1 MSKDFEQFKQAIID
15 YIEQDNRES
24 IEVNDVTNKFN
35 NHDSAQFKRQ
45 VKALAALEREEKIEM
60 LGDGRLR
67 LKRLP
72 DSLVGTFSGTDR
84 GFGFV
89 MVEDEG
95 IDDIFVPAKA
105 TKLAFDGDTVEVET
119 TEAPDPSGGRS
130 AEGKI
135 TRIIERKTEQVIG
148 EFIPY
153 TDDEIA
159 DYNLYGYVK
168 AKLKKGPE
176 HIIQIEMSGLNPT
189 RGEIVS
195 VDITH
200 YPAYKGEDMRGVV
213 TETIGH
219 KDEPGIE
226 ILSIVHKHN
235 IRSEFPD
242 EVLAEAEQ
250 VPDQISAADL
260 KGRRDLRGQQIITID
275 GADAKD
281 LDDAV
286 TVERLD
292 NGHFQLGVHIADVS
306 HYVRED
312 SALDKEAFERGT
324 SSYLTDRVIPMLP
337 QRLSN
342 GICSL
347 HPKVDRLTLS
357 CEMEI
362 NQQGNVVAY
371 DIFPSVIRSVE
382 RMTYEAVNHILE
394 EKHPQTRKQYQSLVP
409 MLEEM
414 AELHHILEQKR
425 RHRGAIDFDSDEAKI
440 IVDKDG
446 KAIDI
451 ELRERRVGERLIESF
466 MLAANETVSEHYSKA
481 DLPILYRVHEQ
492 PDESKMKRFLEFITT
507 FGLTAKASK
516 DSITPKDLQ
525 RVMDRI
531 KDEPYEAVIS
541 MLLLRSM
548 QQARYDV
555 DPIGHYGLGADY
567 YSHFTSPI
575 RRYPD
580 LILHRLIHYYDEIG
594 RSQQD
599 KKRWESR
606 LPDMAKH
613 SSEAERRAID
623 AERETDELKKTEF
636 MADKVGQEFM
646 GTIISITGFGM
657 FIQLPNTVEGLVHVS
672 MMDDDYYR
680 FDEDHLVMIGER
692 TGKVFRIGQPIKVKL
707 MRADVEEVQ
716 IDFSIVED
724 FAKGDKTQGKP
735 HKKFIDKNN
744 TINQNQVSQNITRIN
759 QQVSNIKNLKRRKRN
774 HKRTDDMIS
783 KLFKK
788 IKNREEE
795 CQ

>member
-95 IDDIFVPAKA
+95 IDDIFVPAKV
-105 TKLAFDGDTVEVET
+105 TKLAFDGDTVEVEI

-176 HIIQIEMSGLNPT
+176 HIIQIEMNGLNPT

-200 YPAYKGEDMRGVV
+200 YPAYKGEDMRGIV

-507 FGLTAKASK
+507 FGLTAQASK

-525 RVMDRI
+525 GVMDRI

-555 DPIGHYGLGADY
+555 DLIGHYGLGADY

-580 LILHRLIHYYDEIG
+580 LILHRLIHYYDEVG

-613 SSEAERRAID
+613 SSDAERRAID

-724 FAKGDKTQGKP
+724 FAKGDKPKDKH
-735 HKKFIDKNN
+735 HKKIHRQKQHHKSKSSQSKHH
-744 TINQNQVSQNITRIN
+744 QNKPVSKQ
-759 QQVSNIKNLKRRKRN
+759 
-774 HKRTDDMIS
+774 HKKS
-783 KLFKK
+783 KKK
-788 IKNREEE
+788 KKKSQKNRRHDFKIVQKDKE
-795 CQ
+795 

>member
-105 TKLAFDGDTVEVET
+105 TKLAFDGDTVEVEI

-176 HIIQIEMSGLNPT
+176 HIIQIEMNGLNPT

-507 FGLTAKASK
+507 FGLTAQASK

-525 RVMDRI
+525 GIMDRI

-580 LILHRLIHYYDEIG
+580 LILHRLIHYYDEVG

-599 KKRWESR
+599 KKRWASR
-606 LPDMAKH
+606 LPDIAKH

-724 FAKGDKTQGKP
+724 FAKGDKSQGKP
-735 HKKFIDKNN
+735 HKKIHRQKQHHKSKSSQSKHH
-744 TINQNQVSQNITRIN
+744 QNKPVSKQ
-759 QQVSNIKNLKRRKRN
+759 
-774 HKRTDDMIS
+774 HKKS
-783 KLFKK
+783 KKK
-788 IKNREEE
+788 KKKSQKNRRHDFKIVQKDKE
-795 CQ
+795 

>member
-105 TKLAFDGDTVEVET
+105 TKLAFDGDTVEVEI

-200 YPAYKGEDMRGVV
+200 YPAYKGEDMQGVV

-250 VPDQISAADL
+250 VPDQISATDL

-347 HPKVDRLTLS
+347 HPQVDRLTLS

-362 NQQGNVVAY
+362 NQQGSIVAY

-425 RHRGAIDFDSDEAKI
+425 RRRGAIDFDSDEAKI

-525 RVMDRI
+525 GVMDRI

-580 LILHRLIHYYDEIG
+580 LILHRLIHYYDEVG

-606 LPDMAKH
+606 LPDIAKH

-724 FAKGDKTQGKP
+724 FAKGDKPKDKH
-735 HKKFIDKNN
+735 HKKIHRQKQHHKSKSSQSKHH
-744 TINQNQVSQNITRIN
+744 QNKPVSKQ
-759 QQVSNIKNLKRRKRN
+759 
-774 HKRTDDMIS
+774 HKKS
-783 KLFKK
+783 KKK
-788 IKNREEE
+788 KKKSQKNRRHDFKIVQKDKE
-795 CQ
+795 

>member
-60 LGDGRLR
+60 IGDGRLR

-105 TKLAFDGDTVEVET
+105 TKLAFDGDTVEVEI
-119 TEAPDPSGGRS
+119 TEASDPSGGRS

-176 HIIQIEMSGLNPT
+176 HIIQIEMNGLNPT

-507 FGLTAKASK
+507 FGLTAQASK

-525 RVMDRI
+525 GIMDRI

-580 LILHRLIHYYDEIG
+580 LILHRLIHYYDEVG

-606 LPDMAKH
+606 LPDIAKH

-724 FAKGDKTQGKP
+724 FAKGDKSQGKP
-735 HKKFIDKNN
+735 HKKIHRQKQHHKSKSSQSKHH
-744 TINQNQVSQNITRIN
+744 QNKPVSKQ
-759 QQVSNIKNLKRRKRN
+759 
-774 HKRTDDMIS
+774 HKKS
-783 KLFKK
+783 KKK
-788 IKNREEE
+788 KKKSQKNRRHDFKIV
-795 CQ
+795 QKDK

>member
-1 MSKDFEQFKQAIID
+1 MSKDFERFKQAIID

-89 MVEDEG
+89 MVEDER

-105 TKLAFDGDTVEVET
+105 TKLAFDGDTVEVEI

-176 HIIQIEMSGLNPT
+176 HIIQIEMNGLNPT

-440 IVDKDG
+440 IVDKEG

-507 FGLTAKASK
+507 FGLTTQASK

-525 RVMDRI
+525 GVMDRI

-580 LILHRLIHYYDEIG
+580 LILHRLIHYYDEVG
-594 RSQQD
+594 HSQQD

-724 FAKGDKTQGKP
+724 FAKGDKPKDKH
-735 HKKFIDKNN
+735 HKKIHRQKQHHKSKSSQSKHH
-744 TINQNQVSQNITRIN
+744 QNKPASKQHKKSKKKKKKSQ
-759 QQVSNIKNLKRRKRN
+759 
-774 HKRTDDMIS
+774 
-783 KLFKK
+783 
-788 IKNREEE
+788 KNRRHDFKIV
-795 CQ
+795 QKDK

>member
-105 TKLAFDGDTVEVET
+105 TKLAFNGDTVEVEI

-176 HIIQIEMSGLNPT
+176 HIIQIEMNGLNPT

-507 FGLTAKASK
+507 FGLTAQASK

-525 RVMDRI
+525 GVMDRI

-580 LILHRLIHYYDEIG
+580 LILHRLIHYYDEVG

-599 KKRWESR
+599 KKRWASR

-724 FAKGDKTQGKP
+724 FAKGDKPKDKH
-735 HKKFIDKNN
+735 HKKIHRQKQHHKSKSSQSKHH
-744 TINQNQVSQNITRIN
+744 QNKPVSKQ
-759 QQVSNIKNLKRRKRN
+759 
-774 HKRTDDMIS
+774 HKKS
-783 KLFKK
+783 KKK
-788 IKNREEE
+788 KKKSQKNRRHDFKIV
-795 CQ
+795 QKDK

>member
-1 MSKDFEQFKQAIID
+1 MSKDFERFKQAIID

-105 TKLAFDGDTVEVET
+105 TKLAFDGDTVEVEI
-119 TEAPDPSGGRS
+119 TEAPDPSGKRS

-176 HIIQIEMSGLNPT
+176 HIIQIEMNGLNPT

-507 FGLTAKASK
+507 FGLTAQASK

-525 RVMDRI
+525 GVMDRI

-599 KKRWESR
+599 KKRWASR

-724 FAKGDKTQGKP
+724 FAKGDKPKDKH
-735 HKKFIDKNN
+735 HKKIHRQKQHHKSKSSQSKHH
-744 TINQNQVSQNITRIN
+744 QNKPVSKQ
-759 QQVSNIKNLKRRKRN
+759 
-774 HKRTDDMIS
+774 HKKS
-783 KLFKK
+783 KKK
-788 IKNREEE
+788 KKKSQKNRRHDFKIVQKDKE
-795 CQ
+795 

>member
-105 TKLAFDGDTVEVET
+105 TKLAFDGDTVEVEI
-119 TEAPDPSGGRS
+119 TEAPDPSGKRS

-440 IVDKDG
+440 IVDKEG

-507 FGLTAKASK
+507 FGLTAQASK

-525 RVMDRI
+525 GVMDRI

-555 DPIGHYGLGADY
+555 DSIGHYGLGADY

-580 LILHRLIHYYDEIG
+580 LILHRLIHYYDEVG

-599 KKRWESR
+599 KKRWALR
-606 LPDMAKH
+606 LSDIARH

-680 FDEDHLVMIGER
+680 FDEEHLVMIGER

-724 FAKGDKTQGKP
+724 FAKGDKSQGKP
-735 HKKFIDKNN
+735 HKKIHRQKQHHKSKSSQSKHH
-744 TINQNQVSQNITRIN
+744 QNKPVSKQ
-759 QQVSNIKNLKRRKRN
+759 
-774 HKRTDDMIS
+774 HKKS
-783 KLFKK
+783 KKK
-788 IKNREEE
+788 KKKSQKNRRHDFKIV
-795 CQ
+795 QKDKK

>member
-60 LGDGRLR
+60 IGDGRLR

-105 TKLAFDGDTVEVET
+105 TKLAFDGDTVEVEI
-119 TEAPDPSGGRS
+119 TEAPDPSGKRS

-176 HIIQIEMSGLNPT
+176 HIIQIEMNGLNPT

-440 IVDKDG
+440 IVNKDG

-507 FGLTAKASK
+507 FGLTAQASK

-525 RVMDRI
+525 RVMDPI

-580 LILHRLIHYYDEIG
+580 LILHRLIHYYDEVG

-724 FAKGDKTQGKP
+724 FAKGDKSQGKP
-735 HKKFIDKNN
+735 HKKIHRQKQHHKSKSSQSKHH
-744 TINQNQVSQNITRIN
+744 QNKPVSKQ
-759 QQVSNIKNLKRRKRN
+759 
-774 HKRTDDMIS
+774 HKKS
-783 KLFKK
+783 KKK
-788 IKNREEE
+788 KKKSQKNRRHDFKIV
-795 CQ
+795 QKDKK

>member
-105 TKLAFDGDTVEVET
+105 TKLAFDGDTVEVEI

-200 YPAYKGEDMRGVV
+200 YPAYKGEDMQGVV

-250 VPDQISAADL
+250 VPDQISATDL

-347 HPKVDRLTLS
+347 HPQVDRLTLS

-362 NQQGNVVAY
+362 NQQGSIVAY

-382 RMTYEAVNHILE
+382 RMTYEAINHILE

-425 RHRGAIDFDSDEAKI
+425 RRRGAIDFDSDEAKI

-525 RVMDRI
+525 GVMDRI

-580 LILHRLIHYYDEIG
+580 LILHRLIHYYDEVG

-606 LPDMAKH
+606 LPDIAKH

-724 FAKGDKTQGKP
+724 FAKGDKPKDKH
-735 HKKFIDKNN
+735 HKKIHRQKQHHKSKSSQSKHH
-744 TINQNQVSQNITRIN
+744 QNKPVSKQ
-759 QQVSNIKNLKRRKRN
+759 
-774 HKRTDDMIS
+774 HKKS
-783 KLFKK
+783 KKK
-788 IKNREEE
+788 KKKSQKNRRHDFKIVQKDKE
-795 CQ
+795 

>member
-60 LGDGRLR
+60 IGDGRLR

-105 TKLAFDGDTVEVET
+105 TKLAFDGDTVEVEI
-119 TEAPDPSGGRS
+119 TEASDPSGGRS

-176 HIIQIEMSGLNPT
+176 HIIQIEMNGLNPT

-507 FGLTAKASK
+507 FGLTAQASK

-525 RVMDRI
+525 GIMDRI

-580 LILHRLIHYYDEIG
+580 LILHRLIHYYDEVG

-606 LPDMAKH
+606 LPDIAKH

-724 FAKGDKTQGKP
+724 FAKGDKSQGKP
-735 HKKFIDKNN
+735 HKKIHRQKQHHKSKSSQSKHH
-744 TINQNQVSQNITRIN
+744 QNKPASKQHKKSKKKKKKSQ
-759 QQVSNIKNLKRRKRN
+759 
-774 HKRTDDMIS
+774 
-783 KLFKK
+783 
-788 IKNREEE
+788 KNRRHDFKIV
-795 CQ
+795 QKDK

>member
-1 MSKDFEQFKQAIID
+1 MSKDFERFKQAIID

-105 TKLAFDGDTVEVET
+105 TKLAFNGDTVEVEI
-119 TEAPDPSGGRS
+119 TEAPDPSGKRS

-176 HIIQIEMSGLNPT
+176 HIIQIEMNGLNPT

-507 FGLTAKASK
+507 FGLTAQASK

-525 RVMDRI
+525 GVMDRI

-580 LILHRLIHYYDEIG
+580 LILHRLIHYYDEVG

-599 KKRWESR
+599 KKRWASR

-724 FAKGDKTQGKP
+724 FAKGDKPKDKH
-735 HKKFIDKNN
+735 HKKIHRQK
-744 TINQNQVSQNITRIN
+744 QH
-759 QQVSNIKNLKRRKRN
+759 
-774 HKRTDDMIS
+774 HKS
-783 KLFKK
+783 KLSQSKHHQNKPVSKQHKK
-788 IKNREEE
+788 SKKKKKKSQKNRRHDFKIV
-795 CQ
+795 QKDK

>member
-105 TKLAFDGDTVEVET
+105 TKLAFDGDTVEVEI
-119 TEAPDPSGGRS
+119 TEAPDPSGKRS

-176 HIIQIEMSGLNPT
+176 HIIQIEMNGLNPT

-440 IVDKDG
+440 IVDKEG

-507 FGLTAKASK
+507 FGLTTQASK

-525 RVMDRI
+525 GVMDRI

-580 LILHRLIHYYDEIG
+580 LILHRLIHYYDEVG

-599 KKRWESR
+599 KKRWASR

-724 FAKGDKTQGKP
+724 FAKGDKPKDKH
-735 HKKFIDKNN
+735 HKKIHRQKQHHKSKSSQSKHH
-744 TINQNQVSQNITRIN
+744 QNKPVSTQ
-759 QQVSNIKNLKRRKRN
+759 
-774 HKRTDDMIS
+774 HKKS
-783 KLFKK
+783 KKK
-788 IKNREEE
+788 KKKSQKNRRHDFKIVQKDKE
-795 CQ
+795 

>member
-105 TKLAFDGDTVEVET
+105 TKLAFDGDTVEVEI

-176 HIIQIEMSGLNPT
+176 HIIQIEMNGLNPT

-507 FGLTAKASK
+507 FGLTAQASK

-525 RVMDRI
+525 GVMDRI

-580 LILHRLIHYYDEIG
+580 LILHRLIHYYDEVG

-724 FAKGDKTQGKP
+724 FAKGDKPKDKH
-735 HKKFIDKNN
+735 HKKIHRQKQHHKSKSSQS
-744 TINQNQVSQNITRIN
+744 THHQNKSASKQ
-759 QQVSNIKNLKRRKRN
+759 
-774 HKRTDDMIS
+774 HKKS
-783 KLFKK
+783 KKK
-788 IKNREEE
+788 KKKLQKNRRHDFKIVQKDKE
-795 CQ
+795 

>member
-1 MSKDFEQFKQAIID
+1 MSKDFERFKQAIID

-105 TKLAFDGDTVEVET
+105 TKLAFDGDTVEVEI

-176 HIIQIEMSGLNPT
+176 HIIQIEMNGLNPT

-394 EKHPQTRKQYQSLVP
+394 EKHPQTREQYQSLVP

-507 FGLTAKASK
+507 FGLTAQASK

-525 RVMDRI
+525 GVMDRI

-580 LILHRLIHYYDEIG
+580 LILHRLIHYYDEVG

-724 FAKGDKTQGKP
+724 FAKGDKPKDKH
-735 HKKFIDKNN
+735 HKKIHRQKQHHKSKSSQSKHH
-744 TINQNQVSQNITRIN
+744 QNKPVSKQ
-759 QQVSNIKNLKRRKRN
+759 
-774 HKRTDDMIS
+774 HKKS
-783 KLFKK
+783 KKK
-788 IKNREEE
+788 KKKSQKNRRHDFKIV
-795 CQ
+795 QKDK

>member
-1 MSKDFEQFKQAIID
+1 MSKDFEQFKQAIIE

-105 TKLAFDGDTVEVET
+105 TKLAFDGDTVEVEI
-119 TEAPDPSGGRS
+119 TEAPDPSGKRS

-176 HIIQIEMSGLNPT
+176 HIIQIEMNGLNPT

-235 IRSEFPD
+235 IRSEFLD

-362 NQQGNVVAY
+362 NQQGNVVTY

-394 EKHPQTRKQYQSLVP
+394 EKHPQTREQYQSLVP

-507 FGLTAKASK
+507 FGLTAQASK

-525 RVMDRI
+525 GVMDRI

-580 LILHRLIHYYDEIG
+580 LILHRLIHYYDEVG

-606 LPDMAKH
+606 LPDIAKH

-724 FAKGDKTQGKP
+724 FAKGDKPKDKH
-735 HKKFIDKNN
+735 HKKIHRQKQHHKSKSSQS
-744 TINQNQVSQNITRIN
+744 THHQNKPVSKQ
-759 QQVSNIKNLKRRKRN
+759 
-774 HKRTDDMIS
+774 HKKS
-783 KLFKK
+783 KKK
-788 IKNREEE
+788 KKKSQKNRRHDFKIVQKDKE
-795 CQ
+795 

>member
-105 TKLAFDGDTVEVET
+105 TKLAFDGDTVEVEI
-119 TEAPDPSGGRS
+119 TEAPDPSGKRS

-176 HIIQIEMSGLNPT
+176 HIIQIEMNGLNPT

-507 FGLTAKASK
+507 FGLTAQASK

-525 RVMDRI
+525 GVMDRI

-580 LILHRLIHYYDEIG
+580 LILHRLIHYYDEVG

-613 SSEAERRAID
+613 SSETERRAID

-724 FAKGDKTQGKP
+724 FAKDDKPKDKH
-735 HKKFIDKNN
+735 HKKIHRQKQHHKSKSSQSKHH
-744 TINQNQVSQNITRIN
+744 QNKPVSKQ
-759 QQVSNIKNLKRRKRN
+759 
-774 HKRTDDMIS
+774 HKKS
-783 KLFKK
+783 KKK
-788 IKNREEE
+788 KKKSQKNRRHDFKIV
-795 CQ
+795 QKDK

>member
-1 MSKDFEQFKQAIID
+1 MSKDFERFKQAIID

-45 VKALAALEREEKIEM
+45 VKALATLEREEKIEM

-105 TKLAFDGDTVEVET
+105 TKLAFDGDTVEVEI
-119 TEAPDPSGGRS
+119 TEAPDPSGKRS

-507 FGLTAKASK
+507 FGLTAQASK

-525 RVMDRI
+525 GVMDRI

-724 FAKGDKTQGKP
+724 FAKGDKPKDKH
-735 HKKFIDKNN
+735 HKKIHRQKQHHKSKSSQSKHH
-744 TINQNQVSQNITRIN
+744 QNKPVSKQ
-759 QQVSNIKNLKRRKRN
+759 
-774 HKRTDDMIS
+774 HKKS
-783 KLFKK
+783 KKK
-788 IKNREEE
+788 KKKSQKNRRHDFKIVQKDKE
-795 CQ
+795 

>member
-735 HKKFIDKNN
+735 HKKIHRQKQHHKSKSSQSKHH
-744 TINQNQVSQNITRIN
+744 QNKPASKQHKKSKKKKKKSQ
-759 QQVSNIKNLKRRKRN
+759 
-774 HKRTDDMIS
+774 
-783 KLFKK
+783 
-788 IKNREEE
+788 KNRRHDFKIVQKDKE
-795 CQ
+795 

>member
-105 TKLAFDGDTVEVET
+105 TKLAFDGDTVEVEI
-119 TEAPDPSGGRS
+119 TEAPDPSGKRS

-176 HIIQIEMSGLNPT
+176 HIIQIEMNGLNPT

-250 VPDQISAADL
+250 VPDQISTADL

-312 SALDKEAFERGT
+312 SALDKEAFKRGT

-362 NQQGNVVAY
+362 NQQGNIVAY

-507 FGLTAKASK
+507 FGLTAQASK

-525 RVMDRI
+525 GVMDRI

-724 FAKGDKTQGKP
+724 FAKGDKPKDKH
-735 HKKFIDKNN
+735 HKKIHRQKQHHKSKSSQSKHH
-744 TINQNQVSQNITRIN
+744 QNKPVSKQ
-759 QQVSNIKNLKRRKRN
+759 
-774 HKRTDDMIS
+774 HKKS
-783 KLFKK
+783 KKK
-788 IKNREEE
+788 KKKSQKNRRHDFKIVQKDKE
-795 CQ
+795 

>member
-105 TKLAFDGDTVEVET
+105 TKLAFDGDTVEVEI

-176 HIIQIEMSGLNPT
+176 HIIQIEMNGLNPT

-507 FGLTAKASK
+507 FGLTAQASK

-525 RVMDRI
+525 GVMDRI

-580 LILHRLIHYYDEIG
+580 LILHRLIHYYDEVG

-724 FAKGDKTQGKP
+724 FAKGDKSQGKP
-735 HKKFIDKNN
+735 HKKIHRQKQHHKSKSSQSKHH
-744 TINQNQVSQNITRIN
+744 QNEPVSKQ
-759 QQVSNIKNLKRRKRN
+759 
-774 HKRTDDMIS
+774 HKKS
-783 KLFKK
+783 KKK
-788 IKNREEE
+788 KKKSQKNRRHDFKIVQKDKE
-795 CQ
+795 

>member
-105 TKLAFDGDTVEVET
+105 TKLAFDGDTVEVEI
-119 TEAPDPSGGRS
+119 TEAPDPSGKRS

-176 HIIQIEMSGLNPT
+176 HIIQIEMNGLNPT

-507 FGLTAKASK
+507 FGLTAQASK

-580 LILHRLIHYYDEIG
+580 LILHRLIHYYDEVG

-599 KKRWESR
+599 KKRWASR
-606 LPDMAKH
+606 LPDIAKH

-735 HKKFIDKNN
+735 HKKIHRQKQHHKSKSSQSKHH
-744 TINQNQVSQNITRIN
+744 QNKPVSKQ
-759 QQVSNIKNLKRRKRN
+759 
-774 HKRTDDMIS
+774 HKKS
-783 KLFKK
+783 KKK
-788 IKNREEE
+788 KKKSQKNRRHDFKIVQKDKE
-795 CQ
+795 

>member
-1 MSKDFEQFKQAIID
+1 MSKDFEQFKQAVID

-105 TKLAFDGDTVEVET
+105 TKLAFDGDTVEVEI

-176 HIIQIEMSGLNPT
+176 HIIQIEMNGLNPT

-481 DLPILYRVHEQ
+481 NLPILYRVHEQ

-507 FGLTAKASK
+507 FGLTAQASK

-525 RVMDRI
+525 GVMDRI

-580 LILHRLIHYYDEIG
+580 LILHRLIHYYDEVG

-606 LPDMAKH
+606 LPDIAKH

-707 MRADVEEVQ
+707 MRANVEEVQ

-724 FAKGDKTQGKP
+724 FAKGDKPKDKH
-735 HKKFIDKNN
+735 HKKIHRQKQQHKSKS
-744 TINQNQVSQNITRIN
+744 NQSTHHQNKPVSKQ
-759 QQVSNIKNLKRRKRN
+759 
-774 HKRTDDMIS
+774 HKKS
-783 KLFKK
+783 KKK
-788 IKNREEE
+788 KKKSQKNRRHDFKIV
-795 CQ
+795 QKDK

>member
-105 TKLAFDGDTVEVET
+105 TKLAFDGDTVEVEI

-176 HIIQIEMSGLNPT
+176 HIIQIEMNGLNPT

-394 EKHPQTRKQYQSLVP
+394 EKHPQTREQYQSLVP

-507 FGLTAKASK
+507 FGLTAQASK

-525 RVMDRI
+525 GVMDRI

-580 LILHRLIHYYDEIG
+580 LILHRLIHYYDEVG

-599 KKRWESR
+599 KKRWASR

-724 FAKGDKTQGKP
+724 FAKGDKPKDKH
-735 HKKFIDKNN
+735 HKKIHRQKQHHKSKSSQSKHH
-744 TINQNQVSQNITRIN
+744 QNKPVSKQ
-759 QQVSNIKNLKRRKRN
+759 
-774 HKRTDDMIS
+774 HKKS
-783 KLFKK
+783 KKK
-788 IKNREEE
+788 KKKSQKNRRHDFKIVQKDKE
-795 CQ
+795 

>member
-15 YIEQDNRES
+15 YIEQGNRES

-35 NHDSAQFKRQ
+35 NHDSVQFKRQ

-105 TKLAFDGDTVEVET
+105 TKLAFDGDTVEVEI

-135 TRIIERKTEQVIG
+135 TRIIERKIEQVIG

-394 EKHPQTRKQYQSLVP
+394 EKHPQTREQYQSLVP

-466 MLAANETVSEHYSKA
+466 MLVANETVSEHYSKA
-481 DLPILYRVHEQ
+481 NLPILYRVHEQ

-507 FGLTAKASK
+507 FGLTAQASK

-525 RVMDRI
+525 GVMDRI

-580 LILHRLIHYYDEIG
+580 LILHRLIHYYDEVG

-599 KKRWESR
+599 KKRWASR
-606 LPDMAKH
+606 LSDMAKH

-724 FAKGDKTQGKP
+724 FAKGDKPKDKH
-735 HKKFIDKNN
+735 HKKIHRQKQHHKSKSSQS
-744 TINQNQVSQNITRIN
+744 THHQNKPVSKQ
-759 QQVSNIKNLKRRKRN
+759 
-774 HKRTDDMIS
+774 HKKS
-783 KLFKK
+783 KKK
-788 IKNREEE
+788 KKKSQKNRRHDFKIVQKDKE
-795 CQ
+795 

>member
-105 TKLAFDGDTVEVET
+105 TKLAFNGDTVEVEI

-159 DYNLYGYVK
+159 DYNLYGYMK

-176 HIIQIEMSGLNPT
+176 HIIQIEMNGLNPT

-507 FGLTAKASK
+507 FGLTAQASK

-525 RVMDRI
+525 GVMDRI

-599 KKRWESR
+599 KKRWASR

-724 FAKGDKTQGKP
+724 FAKGDKPKDKH
-735 HKKFIDKNN
+735 HKKIHRQKQHHKSKSSQSKHH
-744 TINQNQVSQNITRIN
+744 QNKPVSKQ
-759 QQVSNIKNLKRRKRN
+759 
-774 HKRTDDMIS
+774 HKKS
-783 KLFKK
+783 KKK
-788 IKNREEE
+788 KKKSQKNRRHDFKIVQKDKE
-795 CQ
+795 

>member
-105 TKLAFDGDTVEVET
+105 TKLAFNGDTVEVEI
-119 TEAPDPSGGRS
+119 TEAPDPSGKRS

-176 HIIQIEMSGLNPT
+176 HIIQIEMNGLNPT

-507 FGLTAKASK
+507 FGLTAQASK

-525 RVMDRI
+525 GVMDRI

-724 FAKGDKTQGKP
+724 FAKGDKTQGKH
-735 HKKFIDKNN
+735 HKKIHRQKQHHKSKSSQSKHH
-744 TINQNQVSQNITRIN
+744 QNKPVSKQ
-759 QQVSNIKNLKRRKRN
+759 
-774 HKRTDDMIS
+774 HKKS
-783 KLFKK
+783 KKK
-788 IKNREEE
+788 KKKSQKNRRHDFKIV
-795 CQ
+795 QKDKD

>member
-105 TKLAFDGDTVEVET
+105 TKLAFDGDTVEVEI

-176 HIIQIEMSGLNPT
+176 HIIQIEMNGLNPT

-446 KAIDI
+446 KTIDI

-507 FGLTAKASK
+507 FGLTAQASK

-525 RVMDRI
+525 GVMDRI

-580 LILHRLIHYYDEIG
+580 LILHRLIHYYDEVG

-599 KKRWESR
+599 KKRWASR

-724 FAKGDKTQGKP
+724 FAKGDKPKDKH
-735 HKKFIDKNN
+735 HKKIHRQK
-744 TINQNQVSQNITRIN
+744 QH
-759 QQVSNIKNLKRRKRN
+759 
-774 HKRTDDMIS
+774 HKS
-783 KLFKK
+783 KLSQSKHHQNKPVSKQHKK
-788 IKNREEE
+788 SKKKKKKSQKNRRHDFKIV
-795 CQ
+795 QKDK

>member
-105 TKLAFDGDTVEVET
+105 TKLAFDGDTVEVEI

-176 HIIQIEMSGLNPT
+176 HIIQIEMNGLNPT

-394 EKHPQTRKQYQSLVP
+394 EKHPQTREQYQSLVP

-507 FGLTAKASK
+507 FGLTAQASK

-525 RVMDRI
+525 GVMDRI

-580 LILHRLIHYYDEIG
+580 LILHRLIHYYDEVG

-646 GTIISITGFGM
+646 GTISSITGFGM

-724 FAKGDKTQGKP
+724 FATSDKPKDKH
-735 HKKFIDKNN
+735 HKKIHRQKQHHKSKSSQS
-744 TINQNQVSQNITRIN
+744 THHQNKPASKQYKKSKKKKKKSQ
-759 QQVSNIKNLKRRKRN
+759 
-774 HKRTDDMIS
+774 
-783 KLFKK
+783 
-788 IKNREEE
+788 KNRRHDFKIV
-795 CQ
+795 QKDK

>member
-67 LKRLP
+67 LQRLP

-105 TKLAFDGDTVEVET
+105 TKLAFDGDTVEVEI
-119 TEAPDPSGGRS
+119 TEAPDPSGKRS

-176 HIIQIEMSGLNPT
+176 HIIQIEMNGLNPT

-507 FGLTAKASK
+507 FGLTAQASK

-525 RVMDRI
+525 GVMDRI

-580 LILHRLIHYYDEIG
+580 LILHRLIHYYDEVG

-613 SSEAERRAID
+613 SSDAERRAID

-724 FAKGDKTQGKP
+724 FAKGDKPKDKH
-735 HKKFIDKNN
+735 HKKIHRQKQHHKSKSSQSKHH
-744 TINQNQVSQNITRIN
+744 QNKPASKQHKKSKKKKKKSQ
-759 QQVSNIKNLKRRKRN
+759 
-774 HKRTDDMIS
+774 
-783 KLFKK
+783 
-788 IKNREEE
+788 KNRRHDFKIVQKDKE
-795 CQ
+795 

>member
-1 MSKDFEQFKQAIID
+1 MSKDFERFKQAIID

-105 TKLAFDGDTVEVET
+105 TKLAFDGDTVEVEI
-119 TEAPDPSGGRS
+119 TEAPDPSGKRS

-176 HIIQIEMSGLNPT
+176 HIIQIEMNGLNPT

-507 FGLTAKASK
+507 FGLTAQASK

-525 RVMDRI
+525 GVMDRI

-580 LILHRLIHYYDEIG
+580 LILHRLIHYYDEVG

-599 KKRWESR
+599 KKRWASR

-613 SSEAERRAID
+613 SSEAERRAIG

-724 FAKGDKTQGKP
+724 FAKDDKPKDKH
-735 HKKFIDKNN
+735 HKKIHRQKQHHKSKSSQSKHH
-744 TINQNQVSQNITRIN
+744 QNKPASKQHKKSKKKKKKSQ
-759 QQVSNIKNLKRRKRN
+759 
-774 HKRTDDMIS
+774 
-783 KLFKK
+783 
-788 IKNREEE
+788 KNRRHDFKIVQKDKE
-795 CQ
+795 

>member
-105 TKLAFDGDTVEVET
+105 TKLAFDGDTVEVEI
-119 TEAPDPSGGRS
+119 TEAPDPSGKRS

-176 HIIQIEMSGLNPT
+176 HIIQIEMNGLNPT

-507 FGLTAKASK
+507 FGLTVQASK

-525 RVMDRI
+525 GVMDRI

-580 LILHRLIHYYDEIG
+580 LILHRLIHYYDEVG

-599 KKRWESR
+599 KKRWASR
-606 LPDMAKH
+606 LSDMAKH

-724 FAKGDKTQGKP
+724 FAKGDKPTDKH
-735 HKKFIDKNN
+735 HKKIHRQKQHHKSKSSQSKHH
-744 TINQNQVSQNITRIN
+744 QNKPASKQHKKSKKKKKKSQ
-759 QQVSNIKNLKRRKRN
+759 
-774 HKRTDDMIS
+774 
-783 KLFKK
+783 
-788 IKNREEE
+788 KNRRHDFKIV
-795 CQ
+795 QKDK

>member
-35 NHDSAQFKRQ
+35 NHDSVQFKRQ

-105 TKLAFDGDTVEVET
+105 TKLAFDGDTVEVEI

-507 FGLTAKASK
+507 FGLTAQASK

-525 RVMDRI
+525 GVMDRI

-599 KKRWESR
+599 KKRWASR

-724 FAKGDKTQGKP
+724 FAKGDKPKDKH
-735 HKKFIDKNN
+735 HKKIHRQKQHHKSKSSQSKHH
-744 TINQNQVSQNITRIN
+744 QNKPASKQHKKSKKKKKKSQ
-759 QQVSNIKNLKRRKRN
+759 
-774 HKRTDDMIS
+774 
-783 KLFKK
+783 
-788 IKNREEE
+788 KNRRHDFKIVQKDKE
-795 CQ
+795 

>member
-105 TKLAFDGDTVEVET
+105 TKLAFDGDTVEVEI
-119 TEAPDPSGGRS
+119 TEAPDPSGKRS

-176 HIIQIEMSGLNPT
+176 HIIQIEMNGLNPT

-425 RHRGAIDFDSDEAKI
+425 RYRGAIDFDSDEAKI

-507 FGLTAKASK
+507 FGLTAQASK

-525 RVMDRI
+525 GVMDRI

-613 SSEAERRAID
+613 SSDAERRAID

-724 FAKGDKTQGKP
+724 FAKGDKPKDKH
-735 HKKFIDKNN
+735 HKKIHRQKQHHKSKSSQSKHH
-744 TINQNQVSQNITRIN
+744 QNKPVSKQ
-759 QQVSNIKNLKRRKRN
+759 
-774 HKRTDDMIS
+774 HKKS
-783 KLFKK
+783 KKK
-788 IKNREEE
+788 KKKSQKNRRHDFKIVQKDKE
-795 CQ
+795 

>member
-95 IDDIFVPAKA
+95 IDDIFVPAKV
-105 TKLAFDGDTVEVET
+105 TKLAFDGDTVEVEI

-176 HIIQIEMSGLNPT
+176 HIIQIEMNGLNPT

-200 YPAYKGEDMRGVV
+200 YPAYKGEDMRGIV

-507 FGLTAKASK
+507 FGLTVQASK

-525 RVMDRI
+525 GVMDRI

-580 LILHRLIHYYDEIG
+580 LILHRLIHYYDEVG

-599 KKRWESR
+599 KKRWASR
-606 LPDMAKH
+606 LSDMAKH

-672 MMDDDYYR
+672 MMDDDYYK
-680 FDEDHLVMIGER
+680 FNEDHLVMIGER

-724 FAKGDKTQGKP
+724 FAKGDKPTDKH
-735 HKKFIDKNN
+735 HKKIHRQKQHHKSKSSQSKHH
-744 TINQNQVSQNITRIN
+744 QNKPASKQHKKSKKKKKKSQ
-759 QQVSNIKNLKRRKRN
+759 
-774 HKRTDDMIS
+774 
-783 KLFKK
+783 
-788 IKNREEE
+788 KNRRHDFKIV
-795 CQ
+795 QKDK

>member
-60 LGDGRLR
+60 IGDGRLR

-105 TKLAFDGDTVEVET
+105 TKLAFDGDTVEVEI
-119 TEAPDPSGGRS
+119 TEAPDPSGKRS

-176 HIIQIEMSGLNPT
+176 HIIQIEMNGLNPT

-371 DIFPSVIRSVE
+371 DIFPSIIRSVE

-507 FGLTAKASK
+507 FGLTAQASK

-525 RVMDRI
+525 GIMDRI

-580 LILHRLIHYYDEIG
+580 LILHRLIHYYDEVG

-599 KKRWESR
+599 KKRWASR

-623 AERETDELKKTEF
+623 AERETDELKKMEF

-724 FAKGDKTQGKP
+724 FAKDDKPKDKH
-735 HKKFIDKNN
+735 HKKIHRQKQHHKSKSSQSKHH
-744 TINQNQVSQNITRIN
+744 QNKPVSKQ
-759 QQVSNIKNLKRRKRN
+759 
-774 HKRTDDMIS
+774 HKKS
-783 KLFKK
+783 KKK
-788 IKNREEE
+788 KKKSQKNRRHDFKIVQKDKE
-795 CQ
+795 

>member
-105 TKLAFDGDTVEVET
+105 TKLAFDGDTVEVEI

-195 VDITH
+195 LDITH

-394 EKHPQTRKQYQSLVP
+394 EKHPQTREQYQSLVP

-507 FGLTAKASK
+507 FGLTAQASK

-525 RVMDRI
+525 GVMDRI

-580 LILHRLIHYYDEIG
+580 LILHRLIHYYDEVG

-606 LPDMAKH
+606 LPDIAKH
-613 SSEAERRAID
+613 SSEAERCAID

-724 FAKGDKTQGKP
+724 FAKGDKPKDKH
-735 HKKFIDKNN
+735 HKKIHRQKQHHKSKSKSSQSKHH
-744 TINQNQVSQNITRIN
+744 QNKPVSKQ
-759 QQVSNIKNLKRRKRN
+759 
-774 HKRTDDMIS
+774 HKKS
-783 KLFKK
+783 KKK
-788 IKNREEE
+788 KKKSQKNRRHDFKIV
-795 CQ
+795 QKDK

>member
-60 LGDGRLR
+60 IGDGRLR

-105 TKLAFDGDTVEVET
+105 TKLAFDGDTVEVEI
-119 TEAPDPSGGRS
+119 TEASDPSGKRS

-176 HIIQIEMSGLNPT
+176 HIIQIEMNGLNPT

-507 FGLTAKASK
+507 FGLTAQASK

-525 RVMDRI
+525 GIMDRI
-531 KDEPYEAVIS
+531 KNEPYEAVIS

-580 LILHRLIHYYDEIG
+580 LILHRLIHYYDEVG

-606 LPDMAKH
+606 LPDIAKH

-724 FAKGDKTQGKP
+724 FAKGDKSQGKP
-735 HKKFIDKNN
+735 HKKIHRQKQHHKSKSSQSKHH
-744 TINQNQVSQNITRIN
+744 QNKPASKQHKKSKKKKKKSQ
-759 QQVSNIKNLKRRKRN
+759 
-774 HKRTDDMIS
+774 
-783 KLFKK
+783 
-788 IKNREEE
+788 KNRRHDFKIV
-795 CQ
+795 QKDK

>member
-105 TKLAFDGDTVEVET
+105 TKLAFDGDTVEVEI
-119 TEAPDPSGGRS
+119 TEAPDPSGKRS

-176 HIIQIEMSGLNPT
+176 HIIQIEMNGLNPT

-507 FGLTAKASK
+507 FGLTAQASK

-525 RVMDRI
+525 GVMDRI

-580 LILHRLIHYYDEIG
+580 LILHRLIHYYDEVG

-724 FAKGDKTQGKP
+724 FAKGDKPKDKH
-735 HKKFIDKNN
+735 HKKIHRQKQHHKSKSSQSKHH
-744 TINQNQVSQNITRIN
+744 QNKPASKQHKKSKKKKKKSQ
-759 QQVSNIKNLKRRKRN
+759 
-774 HKRTDDMIS
+774 
-783 KLFKK
+783 
-788 IKNREEE
+788 KNRRHDFKIVQKDKE
-795 CQ
+795 